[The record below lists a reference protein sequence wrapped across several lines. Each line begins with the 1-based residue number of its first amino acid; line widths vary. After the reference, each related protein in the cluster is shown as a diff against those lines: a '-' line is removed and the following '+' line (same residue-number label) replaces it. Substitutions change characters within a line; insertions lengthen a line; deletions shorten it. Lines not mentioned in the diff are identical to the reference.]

1 LLLFS
6 TGLSP
11 QLVRQRGVGRV
22 EIREGRRSDSAG
34 FLRLVEGLARFEHLE
49 PPSEAGRRRLLDDLF
64 QRRRIHLFVAAEG
77 KRLVGYA
84 LYFFSYSSFL
94 AKPTLYIEDIF
105 VVEERRGSGIGMGLF
120 RRCAK
125 TAVSEKCGRMEWAVL
140 KWNGKAIG
148 FYEGLG
154 ARRLGDWDVFRL
166 DEVGIRKVSGR

>member
-1 LLLFS
+1 MSDAEGFFGLL
-6 TGLSP
+6 
-11 QLVRQRGVGRV
+11 
-22 EIREGRRSDSAG
+22 
-34 FLRLVEGLARFEHLE
+34 EGLARFEHLE
-49 PPSEAGRRRLLDDLF
+49 PPSEAGRRRLLADIF
-64 QRRRIHLFVAAEG
+64 RKRRIHLLVAVEG

-105 VVEERRGSGIGMGLF
+105 VLEGNRGSGIGMNLF

-125 TAVSEKCGRMEWAVL
+125 EAMKEKCGRMEWAVL
-140 KWNGKAIG
+140 KWNKGAIR

-166 DEVGIRKVSGR
+166 SEEGLREASGNRPSA